1 MSNKDV
7 VTDEIA
13 LKYGV
18 CPYSF
23 LFLHKTK
30 GYAKLEV
37 IKALRQTDGVVE
49 DALKLLIIMQKSKS
63 IDKHLILHPQIS

>member
-7 VTDEIA
+7 VTNEIA
-13 LKYGV
+13 LIYGV

-23 LFLHKTK
+23 QFLHNTK

-37 IKALRQTDGVVE
+37 IKALRQTEGVVE

-63 IDKHLILHPQIS
+63 IDKYLRNII